1 MKHSEQISQIK
12 VLMARLDSGTTVDAG
27 GFRLNPTS
35 VYTDPDLAAQE
46 QQAFFASHPQV
57 IGCSGELP
65 EPNSFF
71 TLSDLGVPMLAT
83 RDSQGR
89 FRVFVNSC
97 RHRGAIVEERDRGSG
112 RRFSCPFHNWTYD
125 TGGALVGVA
134 KPDHFGDIDRE
145 CRSLVE
151 LPAVEQY
158 GLLFVHPQLD
168 GTIDVD
174 GLLGAELAA
183 EMESWRFDKLAYL
196 GNDTYEAA
204 CNWKLAMDTFGETYH
219 FTTLHQNSLITQ
231 FHGNVQAYDTFGR
244 NHRMLLV
251 KRTIDSLRELP
262 EDEWDI
268 TTAALPVYWLF
279 PNVQL
284 MPFAEVCVM
293 IRAYPDPVSPSR
305 HTSRVSF
312 YARPDML
319 EDSALSDA
327 LSYAVHRFGSIIRD
341 EDYAASASQQV
352 TADSGRVEHVIFG
365 RNEPALH
372 HYHNTYRA
380 ALGMD
385 TLPLLDR
392 VG

>member
-35 VYTDPDLAAQE
+35 VYTDLDLAARE
-46 QQAFFASHPQV
+46 WAEFFASHPQV

-71 TLSDLGVPMLAT
+71 TVSDLGVPMLAT

-97 RHRGAIVEERDRGSG
+97 RHRGAIVEERDRGSA

-134 KPDHFGDIDRE
+134 KPDHFGDIDRD
-145 CRSLVE
+145 CHSLVE

-168 GTIDVD
+168 GIIDVD
-174 GLLGAELAA
+174 SLLGAELAA

-305 HTSRVSF
+305 HTSQVSF

-352 TADSGRVEHVIFG
+352 TADSSRVEHVIFG

>member
-1 MKHSEQISQIK
+1 MQHSDQITQIK
-12 VLMARLDSGTTVDAG
+12 LLMARLDSGTTVDAG

-35 VYTDPDLAAQE
+35 VYTDPDLAARE
-46 QQAFFASHPQV
+46 QAEFFASHPQV
-57 IGCSGELP
+57 IGCSGDLP

-97 RHRGAIVEERDRGSG
+97 RHRGAIVEERDRGSA
-112 RRFSCPFHNWTYD
+112 RRFACPFHNWTYD

-134 KPDHFGDIDRE
+134 KPEHFGDIDLE
-145 CRSLVE
+145 CHGLVE

-168 GTIDVD
+168 GAINVD
-174 GLLGAELAA
+174 DLLGEELAA
-183 EMESWRFDKLAYL
+183 EMESWRFDQLAYL

-251 KRTIDSLRELP
+251 KRTIDSLRDLP

-284 MPFAEVCVM
+284 MPFAEVCVLL
-293 IRAYPDPVSPSR
+293 RAYPDADHPGR
-305 HTSRVSF
+305 HTSRISF

-319 EDSALSDA
+319 EDEAMSNA
-327 LSYAVHRFGSIIRD
+327 LSYAVHQFGSVIRD
-341 EDYAASASQQV
+341 EDYAASASQQA
-352 TADSGRVEHVIFG
+352 TADSGRVEHVVFG
-365 RNEPALH
+365 HNEPALH

-380 ALGMD
+380 ALGMEP
-385 TLPLLDR
+385 LPLLDR